1 MLEVASSKIGIG
13 GRQSINYLNESSAIM
28 ISSKY
33 LDYKDKNW
41 YLHMNMLARSTN
53 QKIMFMNN
61 LKFDAKTQRLKK
73 NWKKNIKELK
83 RVIPLFKQIG
93 NYQLAL
99 QVRNIWGTL
108 TLFELIF
115 SHTAAIAD

>member
-1 MLEVASSKIGIG
+1 
-13 GRQSINYLNESSAIM
+13 
-28 ISSKY
+28 
-33 LDYKDKNW
+33 
-41 YLHMNMLARSTN
+41 
-53 QKIMFMNN
+53 MFMNN